1 MLNLGVEFP
10 NFEVNTTLGKLK
22 LHEYFGDSWGLLC
35 SHPAD
40 FTPVCTTEIA
50 RMAQL
55 VKETDKRN
63 VKVAFLSC
71 DPVDS
76 HKEWI
81 KDIEQFSGC
90 KVPFPIIDDE
100 DNKISGQ
107 VGMNEVGLDK
117 FQTVRGVFVIA
128 PNKKVRA
135 TLCYPTQ
142 VGRNFDE
149 VIRLIDALQ
158 LTTKDTEI
166 VTPAGWKEGDEVLV
180 KPGCE
185 GTGARVEK
193 LPSGKEYLRFR
204 TCEK

>member
-1 MLNLGVEFP
+1 MLNIGTEFP
-10 NFEVNTTLGKLK
+10 DFEVNTTLGKMK
-22 LHEYFGDSWGLLC
+22 LFDYFGDSWGLLC

-63 VKVAFLSC
+63 VKVCFLSC
-71 DPVDS
+71 DPVDM

-81 KDIEQFSGC
+81 KDIEQYSGC
-90 KVPFPIIDDE
+90 KVPFPIIDD
-100 DNKISGQ
+100 DNNEISRK
-107 VGMNEVGLDK
+107 VGMYEEGLDK
-117 FQTVRGVFVIA
+117 FQTVRGVFVID
-128 PNKKVRA
+128 PKRKIRA
-135 TLCYPTQ
+135 TICYPTQ

-149 VIRLIDALQ
+149 VIRLLDALQ
-158 LTTKDTEI
+158 LTAKNNEI
-166 VTPAGWKEGDEVLV
+166 VTPHGWKEGGEVLV

-193 LPSGKEYLRFR
+193 LPSGKDYLRF
-204 TCEK
+204 TKC

>member
-10 NFEVNTTLGKLK
+10 NFEVVTTLGNFK
-22 LHEYFGDSWGLLC
+22 LHDYIGDSWTLFC

-63 VKVAFLSC
+63 VKVLFLSC

-76 HKEWI
+76 HKEWV
-81 KDIEQFSGC
+81 KDIEAYSGC
-90 KVPFPIIDDE
+90 KVPFPIIDDK
-100 DNKISGQ
+100 DNTISKS
-107 VGMNEVGLDK
+107 VGMYEEGLDK
-117 FQTVRGVFVIA
+117 FQTVRGVFVLD
-128 PNKKVRA
+128 PSKKIRG
-135 TLCYPTQ
+135 TILYPTQ

-149 VIRLIDALQ
+149 IIRLVDGLQ
-158 LTTKDTEI
+158 LTAKNTEV

-185 GTGARVEK
+185 GAGARVEK
-193 LPSGKEYLRFR
+193 LPSGKDYLRF
-204 TCEK
+204 TKA